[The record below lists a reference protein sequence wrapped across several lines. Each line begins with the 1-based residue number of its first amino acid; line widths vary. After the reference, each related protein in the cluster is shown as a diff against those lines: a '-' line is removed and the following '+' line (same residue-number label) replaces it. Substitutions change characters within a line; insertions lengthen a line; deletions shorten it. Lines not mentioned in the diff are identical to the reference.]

1 MPKFCPVCGSEAV
14 REDDEAVVRCT
25 GIECSA
31 MLFRSLIHFCSRDA
45 MNIDGMGP
53 AIIEQLLDKNMI
65 YNIADIYSLTAD
77 DLKTLD
83 KIKEKSAQNLINA
96 INESKKN
103 SLDRLI
109 NSFGIRHIGTK
120 TAKILV
126 KKFNK
131 IDMFF
136 DASVDDFMAVNEIGE
151 IMAQSLVS
159 FFANPQT
166 VDLIE
171 RLRNAGVN
179 MESEST
185 ENIDERF
192 SGKTFVLTGT
202 LSKFSRNEA
211 SELIEKF
218 GGKTSSSVSKKTS
231 YVLAGE
237 EAGSKL
243 TKAEELGVTIITEDE
258 FLDMIK

>member
-1 MPKFCPVCGSEAV
+1 MFA
-14 REDDEAVVRCT
+14 
-25 GIECSA
+25 
-31 MLFRSLIHFCSRDA
+31 H
-45 MNIDGMGP
+45 
-53 AIIEQLLDKNMI
+53 Q
-65 YNIADIYSLTAD
+65 
-77 DLKTLD
+77 
-83 KIKEKSAQNLINA
+83 KSAQNLINA

-109 NSFGIRHIGTK
+109 NSFGIRHVGTK

-136 DASVDDFMAVNEIGE
+136 GASVDDFMAVNEIGE

-166 VDLIE
+166 ADLIE

-179 MESEST
+179 MENEST

>member
-1 MPKFCPVCGSEAV
+1 MPKYCPVCGSEAV

-25 GIECSA
+25 GIECPA

-53 AIIEQLLDKNMI
+53 AIIEQLLDKSMI
-65 YNIADIYSLTAD
+65 SNIADIYSLTAD

-166 VDLIE
+166 ADLIE

-179 MESEST
+179 TENESI

-243 TKAEELGVTIITEDE
+243 TKAEELGVTVITEDE

>member
-25 GIECSA
+25 GIECPA

-65 YNIADIYSLTAD
+65 SNIADIYSLTAD

-109 NSFGIRHIGTK
+109 NSFGIRHVGTK

-136 DASVDDFMAVNEIGE
+136 GASVDDFMAVNEIGE

-166 VDLIE
+166 ADLIE

-179 MESEST
+179 MENEST

-243 TKAEELGVTIITEDE
+243 TKAEELGVTVITEDE

>member
-1 MPKFCPVCGSEAV
+1 
-14 REDDEAVVRCT
+14 
-25 GIECSA
+25 
-31 MLFRSLIHFCSRDA
+31 
-45 MNIDGMGP
+45 
-53 AIIEQLLDKNMI
+53 
-65 YNIADIYSLTAD
+65 
-77 DLKTLD
+77 
-83 KIKEKSAQNLINA
+83 
-96 INESKKN
+96 
-103 SLDRLI
+103 
-109 NSFGIRHIGTK
+109 
-120 TAKILV
+120 
-126 KKFNK
+126 
-131 IDMFF
+131 MFF
-136 DASVDDFMAVNEIGE
+136 GASVDDFMAVNEIGE

-166 VDLIE
+166 ADLIE

-179 MESEST
+179 MENEST